1 MSRRKMPS
9 ELRAKFFEGVE
20 DTTEDKREWEV
31 NMQPRPA
38 RLGLG
43 ADPKSK
49 PKVNQNKIDRR
60 ITNMVNKQKHE
71 DSSDSSDDDNAR
83 SNFGNK

>member
-1 MSRRKMPS
+1 MPP

-20 DTTEDKREWEV
+20 DKPEERREWEV

-49 PKVNQNKIDRR
+49 PKNNQSNIDRR
-60 ITNMVNKQKHE
+60 ITNMVNKQKQE
-71 DSSDSSDDDNAR
+71 QDESDYSDDNNTR